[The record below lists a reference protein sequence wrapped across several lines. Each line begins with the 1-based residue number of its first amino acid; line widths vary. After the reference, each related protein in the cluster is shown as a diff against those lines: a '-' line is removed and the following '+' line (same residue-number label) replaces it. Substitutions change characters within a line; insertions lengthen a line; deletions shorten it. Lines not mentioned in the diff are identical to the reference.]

1 MRILYVLILL
11 TGFTFTAASQKNPAL
26 KPLKKIY
33 GKDAL
38 KSFEQENGSLD
49 VLFFAYDHA
58 INLIQNNGG
67 KHLGDFPIAPTT
79 PIVHFTDLGVKIEP
93 FTQYFQ
99 SEVPNQLIAVKSL
112 YQLQLE
118 FKASKNSTH

>member
-1 MRILYVLILL
+1 VLILL
-11 TGFTFTAASQKNPAL
+11 TGFTYTTLGQKNPAL

-33 GKDAL
+33 GKEAL

-49 VLFFAYDHA
+49 VLIFAYDHA

-67 KHLGDFPIAPTT
+67 KNLGDFPKAPTT
-79 PIVHFTDLGVKIEP
+79 PIVHFTDLGIKIEP